1 MAGFDLLDAAQAP
14 KGLVAHFKTPL
25 QDDGRLDEASYLREA
40 RYLVDVGACLAVTGM
55 IGCETLALSDAERV
69 RSLELALDVCD
80 GRVPVCA
87 SAVGASVADVVSAA
101 VRAEAMGADMIAV
114 TAPAWIRT
122 EADMVTCILAAARAV
137 ARPVMVHSIG
147 GVNMRPGSADVVLSV
162 ETLAELPARASNI
175 RYLKEEA
182 ARAPRRVA
190 ALLAQP
196 GGDAYF
202 AIKVGQP
209 LVLGYLAGARQFM
222 ASANVAEVY
231 LAVLRALEA
240 AGSTKHAGSRPCW
253 RRSPAF
259 QRYVGGEFSNKVIMY
274 RQGLF
279 RSSPGRVALPCMATS
294 TTSRMR
300 RRRSSR
306 PRCGPCFPTTRS
318 THRGLPHSPRIQLR
332 SRRFRG
338 GLLFLLK
345 NISR

>member
-240 AGSTKHAGSRPCW
+240 GRVDEA
-253 RRSPAF
+253 RRIEALLAPFSAF

-279 RSSPGRVALPCMATS
+279 RSPRAASPYLYGDVHDLTDAEEAELTAAL
-294 TTSRMR
+294 
-300 RRRSSR
+300 R
-306 PRCGPCFPTTRS
+306 PL
-318 THRGLPHSPRIQLR
+318 LPYYTQYPPRPPA
-332 SRRFRG
+332 
-338 GLLFLLK
+338 
-345 NISR
+345 